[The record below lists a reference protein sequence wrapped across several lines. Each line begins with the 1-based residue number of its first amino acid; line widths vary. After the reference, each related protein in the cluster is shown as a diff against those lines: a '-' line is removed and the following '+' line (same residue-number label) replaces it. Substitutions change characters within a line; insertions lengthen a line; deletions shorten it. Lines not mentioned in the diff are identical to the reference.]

1 MLDSIHVAASG
12 LDGHQKG
19 LKVISNNV
27 SNMNTPGYKGS
38 NTQFTDVFL
47 QSAGD
52 NPRQSQ
58 TPGGGVELMPST
70 INFAAGEIR
79 STGRDMD
86 MALSGPGFFVVRD
99 GEGKQFYTKAG
110 RFEFDEQGRLV
121 TMDGGLAVLGGT
133 SATAD
138 GLKPVDISGLLSS
151 AFQASTSVVFSG
163 NLSSTAG
170 SASTTGPEHTINELT
185 VFDSMGASHTL
196 KVTFTVRR
204 ETPTGSTTPQLV
216 PGTWDVVV
224 QEGTTT
230 LGSGV
235 FKFSGGVPDPLNDD
249 FTVALRAVD
258 GRSNFVRFSL
268 SPKATSF
275 SSGSTSD
282 LVKESID
289 GRAQGRVSKT
299 AINDKGDVT
308 ITYTNG
314 ATATGGRI
322 AVAEFVNTD
331 SLQRASGA
339 LFEYTG
345 QEPVRLVT
353 LGKTTSLVGG
363 SLELSNT
370 DLTDQFSNMILIQR
384 GFQASSQVMSTASEM
399 IQSLFDIKSRR

>member
-38 NTQFTDVFL
+38 NTQFSDVFL
-47 QSAGD
+47 QSSGD

-79 STGRDMD
+79 STGREMD
-86 MALSGPGFFVVRD
+86 MALNGPGFFVVRD
-99 GEGKQFYTKAG
+99 DEGKQFYTKAG
-110 RFEFDEQGRLV
+110 RFEFDKQGRLV
-121 TMDGGLAVLGGT
+121 TMDGGLAVLGGAA
-133 SATAD
+133 ATAD
-138 GLKPVDISGLLSS
+138 GLKPVEISGLLSS

-170 SASTTGPEHTINELT
+170 SASTTGPEHTLSDIT
-185 VFDSMGASHTL
+185 VFDSMGAAHTL

-204 ETPTGSTTPQLV
+204 ETPAGSTSPQLV

-224 QEGTTT
+224 QEGTQN

-235 FKFSGGVPDPLNDD
+235 FKFSGGVPDPLNDG
-249 FTVALRAVD
+249 FTVPLSAVD
-258 GRSNFVRFSL
+258 GRSNFVRLSL
-268 SPKATSF
+268 SPRATSF

-282 LVKESID
+282 LVKESAD

-299 AINDKGDVT
+299 VINDKGDVV

-314 ATATGGRI
+314 ATANGGRI

-339 LFEYTG
+339 LFEHTG
-345 QEPVRLVT
+345 SDPVRLIT

-370 DLTDQFSNMILIQR
+370 DLTDQFSNMILVQR

>member
-47 QSAGD
+47 QSSGD
-52 NPRQSQ
+52 NPRQRQ

-99 GEGKQFYTKAG
+99 SEGKQFYTKAG
-110 RFEFDEQGRLV
+110 RFEFDAQGRLV
-121 TMDGGLAVLGGT
+121 TMDGGLAVLEGT

-170 SASTTGPEHTINELT
+170 SASTTGPEHTLSEIT
-185 VFDSMGASHTL
+185 VFDSMGAAHTL

-224 QEGTTT
+224 QEGSQT

-235 FKFSGGVPDPLNDD
+235 FKFSGGVPDPLNDS
-249 FTVALRAVD
+249 FTVPLQAAD
-258 GRSNFVRFSL
+258 GRSNFVRLSL
-268 SPKATSF
+268 DSKATSF

-282 LVKESID
+282 LVKESAN
-289 GRAQGRVSKT
+289 GRAQGRVSTT
-299 AINDKGDVT
+299 AINDKGDVV

-339 LFEYTG
+339 LFEHTG
-345 QEPVRLVT
+345 RDPVRLAT

-370 DLTDQFSNMILIQR
+370 DLTDQFSNMILVQR

>member
-47 QSAGD
+47 QSSGD

-58 TPGGGVELMPST
+58 TPGGGVELLPST

-86 MALSGPGFFVVRD
+86 MALNGPGFFIVRD
-99 GEGKQFYTKAG
+99 SEGKQFYTKAG
-110 RFEFDEQGRLV
+110 RFEFNGEGRLV
-121 TMDGGLAVLGGT
+121 TMDGALAVLGGT
-133 SATAD
+133 AATAD
-138 GLKPVDISGLLSS
+138 NLKPVDISGLFNSP
-151 AFQASTSVVFSG
+151 FQATTSVVFSG

-170 SASTTGPEHTINELT
+170 SASTTGPEHAISELT

-196 KVTFTVRR
+196 KITFTVRR
-204 ETPTGSTTPQLV
+204 ETPPAGTTPQLV

-224 QEGTTT
+224 QEGAQT

-249 FTVALRAVD
+249 FTVPLRAVD
-258 GRSNFVRFSL
+258 GRSNFVRFAL

-282 LVKESID
+282 LVKESVD

-299 AINDKGDVT
+299 VINDKGDVL

-331 SLQRASGA
+331 SLDRASGA

-345 QEPVRLVT
+345 QDPVRLIT
-353 LGKTTSLVGG
+353 LGKTTTLVGG

-399 IQSLFDIKSRR
+399 IQSLFDIRSRR

>member
-12 LDGHQKG
+12 LNGHQKG

-27 SNMNTPGYKGS
+27 ANMNTPGYKGS

-47 QSAGD
+47 QESGD
-52 NPRQSQ
+52 APGQAL

-70 INFAAGEIR
+70 INFSAGEIR

-99 GEGKQFYTKAG
+99 EDGRQLYTKSG
-110 RFEFDEQGRLV
+110 RFEFDSVGKLV
-121 TMDGGLAVLGGT
+121 TVEGGLSVLGG
-133 SATAD
+133 SSGQAGGLTAVNIEA
-138 GLKPVDISGLLSS
+138 LRSS
-151 AFQASTSVVFSG
+151 AFQVSRAVVFNG

-170 SASTTGPEHTINELT
+170 SATTAGPEHTVDNLT
-185 VFDSMGASHTL
+185 VYDSMGAAHTV

-204 ETPTGSTTPQLV
+204 TTPAGGTSPQLV
-216 PGTWDVVV
+216 PGTWDVAVL
-224 QEGTTT
+224 EGTRP

-235 FKFSGGVPDPLNDD
+235 FKFSGGIPDPLSDT
-249 FTVALRAVD
+249 FTISMPSLD
-258 GRSNFVRFSL
+258 GRNSIVSFSL

-275 SSGSTSD
+275 SSGDRSD

-299 AINDKGDVT
+299 AINTSGEVV

-314 ATATGGRI
+314 VTARGPRL
-322 AVAEFVNTD
+322 AVAEFSNTD
-331 SLQRASGA
+331 DLARSSGA
-339 LFEYTG
+339 LFEYIG
-345 QEPVRLVT
+345 SDEVQLVT
-353 LGKTTSLVGG
+353 LGTTTTLVAG

-384 GFQASSQVMSTASEM
+384 GFQASSQVLSTASEM

>member
-1 MLDSIHVAASG
+1 MLDSIYVASSG

-19 LKVISNNV
+19 LKVLSNNV
-27 SNMNTPGYKGS
+27 ANMNTPGYKGS

-47 QSAGD
+47 QSSGD
-52 NPRQSQ
+52 NLREQL

-70 INFAAGEIR
+70 VNFAAGEIR
-79 STGRDMD
+79 GTGRDLD
-86 MALSGPGFFVVRD
+86 LALNGPGFFVVQNED
-99 GEGKQFYTKAG
+99 GQKFYTKAG
-110 RFEFDEQGRLV
+110 RFEFDAQGRLV
-121 TMDGGLAVLGGT
+121 TLDSSLAVLGG
-133 SATAD
+133 SAATAE
-138 GLKPVDISGLLSS
+138 GLKPVDISGLLNSE
-151 AFQASTSVVFSG
+151 FKPSTSVVFTG

-170 SASTTGPEHTINELT
+170 SASTTGPEHTISDIT
-185 VFDSMGASHTL
+185 VFDSMGAPHTV

-204 ETPTGSTTPQLV
+204 ETPAGATVPQLV

-224 QEGTTT
+224 QEGAQN

-235 FKFSGGVPDPLNDD
+235 FKFSGGIPDPASDSFN
-249 FTVALRAVD
+249 VPVRSVD
-258 GRSNFVRFSL
+258 GRNAFVRFSL
-268 SPKATSF
+268 SSRATSF
-275 SSGSTSD
+275 SSGTTSD
-282 LVKESID
+282 LVKESSD

-299 AINDKGDVT
+299 AIDEKGEAQ

-314 ATATGGRI
+314 ATASAGKI

-331 SLQRASGA
+331 SLKRASGA

-345 QEPVRLVT
+345 STPVRMVT
-353 LGKTTSLVGG
+353 LGQTTRLIGA